1 MIRDFEYFAPKT
13 VEEALTLLSQY
24 NEESKVIAGGQSLLV
39 LMRQGLVSPKYLI
52 DIKGISAL
60 DFINLDKNE
69 GLRIGA
75 LTPHR
80 AIEKSPVIRN
90 GFAVLSEME
99 LKLASVQTRNWG
111 TIGGNLCH
119 ADPAGDP
126 APVLIALNGKLKI
139 ASLSGER
146 TVAVEDFSTD
156 YFETVLRHGELL
168 TEIQVP
174 NPPPRTGAAYSKFNI
189 IENDMGIASTA
200 VSITLN
206 PKNETCSDA
215 RIVLGA
221 VSAVPMRAKE
231 AEKVL
236 VGKEISDA
244 LLVKAGQI
252 ASEETEPITDVLASE
267 EYKRELVRV
276 LVKRVGRE
284 ALDRARRA

>member
-126 APVLIALNGKLKI
+126 APVLIALNGKLKL

-221 VSAVPMRAKE
+221 VSSVPMRAKE

-236 VGKEISDA
+236 VGKEISNA

-276 LVKRVGRE
+276 LVKRVARE

>member
-206 PKNETCSDA
+206 PKNETCNDA

-236 VGKEISDA
+236 VGKEISDD
-244 LLVKAGQI
+244 LLVKAGQM

>member
-39 LMRQGLVSPKYLI
+39 LMRQGLVAPKYLI

-60 DFINLDKNE
+60 DYINLDKNE

-90 GFAVLSEME
+90 GFAILSQME
-99 LKLASVQTRNWG
+99 LKLASVQTRNRG

-146 TVAVEDFSTD
+146 TVAAEDFATD

-168 TEIQVP
+168 TKIQVP

-206 PKNETCSDA
+206 PKNETCNDA

-221 VSAVPMRAKE
+221 VSSVPMRAKE

-236 VGKEISDA
+236 VGKEISDD
-244 LLVKAGQI
+244 LLVEAGQI
-252 ASEETEPITDVLASE
+252 ASEEAEPITDVLASE

>member
-1 MIRDFEYFAPKT
+1 MIRDFEYLAPKT
-13 VEEALTLLSQY
+13 LEEAITLLSQY

-39 LMRQGLVSPKYLI
+39 LMRQGLVAPKYLI

-60 DFINLDKNE
+60 DYINLDKNE

-80 AIEKSPVIRN
+80 AIEKSPVIQN

-139 ASLSGER
+139 ASLSEER
-146 TVAVEDFSTD
+146 TVAVEEFSTD
-156 YFETVLRHGELL
+156 YFETALRHGELL

-174 NPPPRTGAAYSKFNI
+174 NPPPRTGTAYTKFNI

-200 VSITLN
+200 VSITLS
-206 PKNETCSDA
+206 PKDKTCSDA

-221 VSAVPMRAKE
+221 VASVPMRAKE

-252 ASEETEPITDVLASE
+252 ASEEAEPIADVLASE

>member
-276 LVKRVGRE
+276 LVKRVARE